1 MKNVDKVSKKL
12 IDSLRSKGVNLDD
25 SARTNVIIF
34 AIAEAYGLGEEE
46 GIIKGKKKA
55 IEEMDRL
62 KSQILRDIK
71 LDEHL
76 FKRK

>member
-1 MKNVDKVSKKL
+1 MNSVDKISKKL
-12 IDSLRSKGVNLDD
+12 IDNLKSQGVNLDNPE
-25 SARTNVIIF
+25 RTNAIIF
-34 AIAEAYGLGEEE
+34 AVAEACGLGEEE

-62 KSQILRDIK
+62 KSHMLRNIE

-76 FKRK
+76 LNKK